1 MGRTTELRRAL
12 KSDVF
17 PLLLERGFA
26 IDERNAPRF
35 VDFRRTRSDQVD
47 FLELQWEKS
56 GKPRFRLSFGTVSSK
71 GTIAQGIHT
80 PARDMGPGQ
89 APLYVR
95 LYPRGTGSST
105 RDWFC
110 QDPPFWARMFG
121 WPARAPSDVTA
132 EVLALLPEIDGYLLG
147 GKMGPHCFAMP
158 NAPFV
163 NVT

>member
-17 PLLLERGFA
+17 PLLAERGFA
-26 IDERNAPRF
+26 IDERNMPGL
-35 VDFRRTRSDQVD
+35 VDFRRTRGDRVD
-47 FLELQWEKS
+47 FMEFQWEKY
-56 GKPRFRLSFGTVSSK
+56 GRPRFRLSFGTVSSR

-89 APLYVR
+89 APLYVC

-110 QDPPFWARMFG
+110 QDAPFWIRVFG
-121 WPARAPSDVTA
+121 WPARAPSEVIA
-132 EVLALLPEIDGYLLG
+132 ELLALLPEIDEYLLA
-147 GKMGPHCFAMP
+147 GKMGPHCFATP

-163 NVT
+163 NVE